1 MIYFGCFGL
10 SESSFSLSTF
20 FLFLL
25 WTQLSRNFEA
35 MSGLVAQAWD
45 LAIVPVFAG
54 LCPHNGFKK
63 EQAGRG
69 LVLPSRS
76 LLKASLILKI
86 RQASQVQIES

>member
-1 MIYFGCFGL
+1 MDVLDCL
-10 SESSFSLSTF
+10 RVLSLSLATS

-25 WTQLSRNFEA
+25 WTQLSRKFEA
-35 MSGLVAQAWD
+35 MNGLVAQAWD

-54 LCPHNGFKK
+54 LCPHNGFQK

-86 RQASQVQIES
+86 RQASQVQIVES